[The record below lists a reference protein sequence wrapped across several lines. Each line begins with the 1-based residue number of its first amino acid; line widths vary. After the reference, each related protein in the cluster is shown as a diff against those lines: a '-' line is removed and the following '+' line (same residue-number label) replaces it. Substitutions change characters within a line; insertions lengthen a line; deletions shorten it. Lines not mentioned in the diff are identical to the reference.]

1 MQLCVLDGEWGDTR
15 LADIGTLLND
25 TASHLDR
32 ILRTPFEGT
41 IHVEPTP
48 PDQPCCPCTLYRS
61 SHDDPFVIWLSA
73 RDRKWAKFGYQF
85 SHEFC
90 HVLSGF
96 ENLKDS
102 PNNWFHETIC
112 ELASVFTLRRMAER
126 WPTHPPYPNWADYA
140 RALKDYWRERLSRQE
155 VQLPEGVTLRSW
167 LSSHERSLRKD
178 QYQRKMN
185 DLVAYALLPIFE
197 SVPEGWNAIRN
208 FPTSSGCLADYLVDW
223 HYSVDPEDKDFVA
236 RVSNT
241 FDYTIST

>member
-1 MQLCVLDGEWGDTR
+1 MQLCVLQGDWGDACIT
-15 LADIGTLLND
+15 DIEKLLKD

-32 ILRTPFEGT
+32 LLRTPFEGT

-48 PDQPCCPCTLYRS
+48 PDQPCSPRILYRS
-61 SHDDPFVIWLSA
+61 PHDDPFVIWLSA

-96 ENLKDS
+96 ENLKDN

-126 WPTHPPYPNWADYA
+126 WRSHPPYPHWADYA
-140 RALKDYWRERLSRQE
+140 GALRDYWQEMLSRQE
-155 VQLPEGVTLRSW
+155 VRLPKCVTLRSW
-167 LSSHERSLRKD
+167 LSSQEESLRQD
-178 QYQRKMN
+178 ERQREKN
-185 DLVAYALLPIFE
+185 ALVAYTLLPIFE
-197 SVPEGWNAIRN
+197 STPEGWNAVQK

-223 HYSVDPEDKDFVA
+223 HHSVDPGDKDFVT
-236 RVSNT
+236 RVSNA
-241 FDYTIST
+241 FDYKIPS